1 MYKEYESLEDLYQEI
16 EIDKNWT
23 GAESSLRNRYPIRF
37 VVFENFGDFGEFVQV
52 CQDHDVYVQSIEKW
66 MKDGQDDLLITYS
79 QLADLFKSYI
89 KSLPANDFVI
99 APFSEITRFYDNA
112 HYAEFDSL
120 LKTIR
125 LIQSP
130 EEAQRE
136 HQCIYVPLIGMQS
149 KVGKFKDDPNI
160 HIWEY
165 HSKNENDNYQLILTC
180 GTTYGVKGLES
191 KYTLCKDLRQW
202 IALWKNVGASIKS
215 QIICSSKCI
224 FGNAHNAQPDNAFKY
239 TVCDNAFDFLNKGLG
254 LDFDKL
260 YVREEDMPYWEA
272 LASNIDVTDFDFDGF
287 VNQKFNAS
295 NLTEDTTF
303 VQTWFEFK
311 DEFSRWLLKT
321 YSIWKSDVS
330 SYLIRV
336 LEKVCSLSTS
346 ELFSQIATQ
355 IFHESLDETSLQQR
369 LSLLKEAKRQN
380 VQITALAEQELK
392 AKLSAMA
399 ADPER
404 GPLYAMKY
412 MTPLTFSEQC
422 LMIEW
427 VGQGR
432 IEKNYIKTLYPE
444 LYNYLTLPNVQT
456 ENGNNWIN
464 GYFQE
469 YCLSKV
475 ANRPTES
482 LINQLNE
489 HNASQLSFEAWRDGF
504 KTVKTLLHHRSDI
517 DLYYWVDGL
526 GVDWIPFITK
536 VIEKHKVDGV
546 FLNEVYVATAELPT
560 VTSVNKEKLLE
571 LAGDKLKKIGDIDKF
586 AHTQKNYPA
595 YLTEEF
601 HLVENAISRVLSQYN
616 GKKIAF
622 VADHGIS
629 YMSQFGVG
637 LNLAGVET
645 DHAGRCGRWLKG
657 KVPTDNNYVVIEDG
671 HTLCSLNNNSLS
683 AKTSTGLGAHGGA
696 TPEEILVPII
706 IVSNQK
712 NASVY
717 TAKLQSNEIVAT
729 TPVVRYI
736 IMGINSIDTPVVLYN
751 GVEYAL
757 HKVDGDIYESER
769 LNLVDTSTRITL
781 RIGDF
786 KQTDNL
792 SINTGAQEDDLFGF

>member
-1 MYKEYESLEDLYQEI
+1 MYKEFGTLEDLCHEI
-16 EIDKNWT
+16 EVDKHWT

-37 VVFENFGDFGEFVQV
+37 VLFENFGDFGDFVQV
-52 CQDHDVYVQSIEKW
+52 CQDYDVYVQSIEKW
-66 MKDGQDDLLITYS
+66 MKDGQDDKLITYS
-79 QLADLFKSYI
+79 QLAALFEAYI
-89 KSLPANDFVI
+89 KSLPAHDFVI
-99 APFSEITRFYDNA
+99 APFSEITRFYDNV

-136 HQCIYVPLIGMQS
+136 HQRIYVPLIGMQN
-149 KVGKFKDDPNI
+149 KVSKFKDDPNI

-165 HSKNENDNYQLILTC
+165 HSKSENDNYQLILTC

-202 IALWKNVGASIKS
+202 IALWKNVGTNIKP

-224 FGNAHNAQPDNAFKY
+224 FGNADNAQPDNAFKY
-239 TVCDNAFDFLNKGLG
+239 TICYNAFDFLNKGLG
-254 LDFDKL
+254 FDFGKL
-260 YVREEDMPYWEA
+260 YVREEDMFYWETF
-272 LASNIDVTDFDFDGF
+272 ASNIDATDFDFDTF

-295 NLTEDTTF
+295 NLNDENIF
-303 VQTWFEFK
+303 VQTWFEYK

-321 YSIWKSDVS
+321 YSVWKSDVR

-336 LEKVCSLSTS
+336 LENVFSLSSS

-355 IFHESLDETSLQQR
+355 IFHESFDETSLQQR
-369 LSLLKEAKRQN
+369 LLLLKEAKRQN
-380 VQITALAEQELK
+380 VQITGLAEQELK

-412 MTPLTFSEQC
+412 MSPLTLSDQC

-427 VGQGR
+427 VGQGK

-444 LYNYLTLPNVQT
+444 LYNYLALPNIQT
-456 ENGNNWIN
+456 EKGNNWIN

-482 LINQLNE
+482 LINQLKE

-504 KTVKTLLHHRSDI
+504 KTVKTFLHHRSDI
-517 DLYYWVDGL
+517 DLYYWIDGL

-536 VIEKHKVDGV
+536 VVEKHKVDGV

-571 LAGDKLKKIGDIDKF
+571 LAGDKLEKIGDIDKF

-616 GKKIAF
+616 GKKIAI

-645 DHAGRCGRWLKG
+645 DHAGRCGHWLKG
-657 KVPTDNNYVVIEDG
+657 SALADNNYVVLDDG
-671 HTLCSLNNNSLS
+671 QTLCSLNNNSLS
-683 AKTSTGLGAHGGA
+683 AKTPMGQGAHGGA
-696 TPEEILVPII
+696 TPEEVLVPII
-706 IVSNQK
+706 IVSSQK
-712 NASVY
+712 NANVY
-717 TAKLQSNEIVAT
+717 SAKLQSNEIVASS
-729 TPVVRYI
+729 PIVRYTI
-736 IMGINSIDTPVVLYN
+736 KGISSIDTPYVTYN
-751 GVEYAL
+751 GVDYEL
-757 HKVDGDIYESER
+757 HNMNGNVYESER
-769 LNLVDTSTRITL
+769 LNLVSTSTRIIL
-781 RIGDF
+781 HIGDF

-792 SINTGAQEDDLFGF
+792 SINTGVLEDDLFGF